1 MGAAM
6 DLPRLPKWSPKN
18 PLEVIAIFIA
28 LIYGICAL
36 LLGYAVKS
44 LSEPNQTVMVWFVV
58 LFPVAVLAVF
68 SWLVRNHHKK
78 LYAPGDYRSDD
89 AFHGTPAIAN
99 SLGTKLQAEAPEN
112 LDEPPAVE
120 DEGEGPDSVPEV
132 IEPAPLPDTPP
143 VQSGGQESIELAR
156 SHNAA
161 VSKSI
166 QSAYLAE
173 GLAFQELQ
181 KEFNA
186 SVRRHINVPS
196 LGGGWITVDGA
207 IETASGLAVVEVR
220 VISSVVN
227 ISRRIRETFDRLD
240 KVELNV
246 EAGVK
251 PIAVFV
257 ASNDEYIPRIAFSV
271 QRAKDSRHAGLEVR
285 VFSLRE
291 LMNKYGFSKY

>member
-1 MGAAM
+1 M

-89 AFHGTPAIAN
+89 AFHGTPANAN
-99 SLGTKLQAEAPEN
+99 SLGTKLQAEDPEI
-112 LDEPPAVE
+112 LDETPAVE
-120 DEGEGPDSVPEV
+120 EYNEVLDAVPEV
-132 IEPAPLPDTPP
+132 IQRPPLSETTPAQT
-143 VQSGGQESIELAR
+143 VGQELVDEGKRHTADLG
-156 SHNAA
+156 
-161 VSKSI
+161 KSI
-166 QSAYLAE
+166 QRAYLAE

-196 LGGGWITVDGA
+196 LGGGKITVDGA
-207 IETASGLAVVEVR
+207 IETSSGLAVVEVK
-220 VISSVVN
+220 VISSSN
-227 ISRRIRETFDRLD
+227 NLSRRVRETFTRLAQVD
-240 KVELNV
+240 LN
-246 EAGVK
+246 AGSGVK
-251 PIAVFV
+251 PIAVFL
-257 ASNDEYIPRIAFSV
+257 ASDDEYIPKIAFSV
-271 QRAKDSRHAGLEVR
+271 QHAKSSRHAEVEVR
-285 VFSLRE
+285 VFSLRA
-291 LMNKYGFSKY
+291 LMSKYGFSEE

>member
-1 MGAAM
+1 M

-44 LSEPNQTVMVWFVV
+44 LSESNQTVMVWFVV

-89 AFHGTPAIAN
+89 AFHGTPATAN
-99 SLGTKLQAEAPEN
+99 ALGTKLQAEAPEN
-112 LDEPPAVE
+112 VDELPAIE
-120 DEGEGPDSVPEV
+120 DEIEGPDSVPEV
-132 IEPAPLPDTPP
+132 VEPARSLETAH
-143 VQSGGQESIELAR
+143 VQRGDQEIVEIPK
-156 SHNAA
+156 SHPAA
-161 VSKSI
+161 VSASI

-196 LGGGWITVDGA
+196 SGGGTVTVDGT
-207 IETASGLAVVEVR
+207 IETASGLAVVEVK
-220 VISSVVN
+220 VISSSANVG
-227 ISRRIRETFDRLD
+227 RRVREVFERLE
-240 KVELNV
+240 KVDLNV
-246 EAGVK
+246 GSGVK

-257 ASNDEYIPRIAFSV
+257 ASDDSYIPRIAFSV
-271 QRAKDSRHAGLEVR
+271 QLANSSRSSRVEVR

-291 LMNKYGFSKY
+291 LMNKYGFSK

>member
-1 MGAAM
+1 M

-44 LSEPNQTVMVWFVV
+44 LSESNQTVMVWFVV

-89 AFHGTPAIAN
+89 AFHGTPATAN

-112 LDEPPAVE
+112 ADESAEIENEVE
-120 DEGEGPDSVPEV
+120 NPDGVQEVPEPARSA
-132 IEPAPLPDTPP
+132 EPAH
-143 VQSGGQESIELAR
+143 VQRGDQEFMEAAK
-156 SHNAA
+156 SHASAA
-161 VSKSI
+161 SKSI

-186 SVRRHINVPS
+186 SVRRHINVPA
-196 LGGGWITVDGA
+196 LGGGKITVDGA
-207 IETASGLAVVEVR
+207 IETPSGLAVVEVR
-220 VISSVVN
+220 VVSSGANVG
-227 ISRRIRETFDRLD
+227 RRVKETFDRLD
-240 KVELNV
+240 KVDLS
-246 EAGVK
+246 AGSGVT

-257 ASNDEYIPRIAFSV
+257 ASDDVYIPRIAFSV
-271 QRAKDSRHAGLEVR
+271 QLNKNSRNSGLHVR

-291 LMNKYGFSKY
+291 LMNKYGFSQE

>member
-1 MGAAM
+1 MGAAV

-89 AFHGTPAIAN
+89 AFHGTPATAN

-120 DEGEGPDSVPEV
+120 DEQPDSVPEV
-132 IEPAPLPDTPP
+132 IEPAPSPETAHA
-143 VQSGGQESIELAR
+143 QRGGQEIMEVAK
-156 SHNAA
+156 SHTA
-161 VSKSI
+161 VASKSI

-196 LGGGWITVDGA
+196 LGGGKVTVDGA
-207 IETASGLAVVEVR
+207 IETASGLAVVEVK
-220 VISSVVN
+220 VISSGEN
-227 ISRRIRETFDRLD
+227 ISRRIRETFERLNRVD
-240 KVELNV
+240 FNAG
-246 EAGVK
+246 AGVK

-257 ASNDEYIPRIAFSV
+257 ASDDAYIPRIAFSV
-271 QRAKDSRHAGLEVR
+271 QLAKSSRHEGVEVR

-291 LMNKYGFSKY
+291 LMNKYGFSQE